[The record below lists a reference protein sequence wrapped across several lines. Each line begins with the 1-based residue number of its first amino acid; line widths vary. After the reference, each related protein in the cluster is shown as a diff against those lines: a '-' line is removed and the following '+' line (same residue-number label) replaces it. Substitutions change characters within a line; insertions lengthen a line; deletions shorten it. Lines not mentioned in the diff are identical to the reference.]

1 MIAMFDGISYIFGL
15 MSGFLVA
22 IILFAIVE
30 YNIRK
35 ERTKKDIQYY
45 EELLSVL
52 DEMSVKP
59 EVENG
64 NT

>member
-1 MIAMFDGISYIFGL
+1 MFDGISYIFGL